1 MLEAICGKIG
11 ERCHVSRATAKEDFV
26 PIIKALLERKKAGA
40 IASWLEL
47 CPEEVEFL
55 TKMKSL

>member
-1 MLEAICGKIG
+1 LEAICGKIG

-26 PIIKALLERKKAGA
+26 PLIKALLEGKQAGI

-47 CPEEVEFL
+47 RPEEVEFL
-55 TKMKSL
+55 TKMNRL